1 MIIYIFKKIVTFLF
15 IICVLAQI
23 SFCLVYFSPHS
34 TFNINNLSFLDA
46 YSDFFKQLLQ
56 GQFRLLTGETVPFL
70 HTLLATFELCI
81 LALFVA
87 LLIGLP
93 LGIFLG
99 LSNINW
105 LNDIIRLGSL
115 LLYSCPIVMVV
126 IIVMYWLSPTWS
138 ITMNFNVSPSVAGTS
153 LLDLLI
159 SSKTDKWHMILGQ
172 LHYLFLPIIILAIQ
186 PSIMTI
192 QLVSQNVRNTSR
204 QNFIKM
210 AIIRERSPFKILRR
224 HLLPNSIPAT
234 IPQLTYNTTT
244 LLFSTMVIE
253 ILFNRVGLGQ
263 WVMLAYHHHNYFV
276 ISIAILACGTVISL
290 LTLLGEISAVVI
302 YPLRHKEHY
311 V

>member
-1 MIIYIFKKIVTFLF
+1 MIIYILKKIVTFLF

-23 SFCLVYFSPHS
+23 SFCLVYFVPQSIFS
-34 TFNINNLSFLDA
+34 DLTFIDA
-46 YSDFFKQLLQ
+46 YSAFFKQLLQ
-56 GQFRLLTGETVPFL
+56 GQFRLMSGETVPFFD
-70 HTLLATFELCI
+70 TLLTTFELCI
-81 LALFVA
+81 LALLVA
-87 LLIGLP
+87 LFIGIP

-105 LNDIIRLGSL
+105 LNTTIRLGCL
-115 LLYSCPIVMVV
+115 IFYSCPIVMLATL
-126 IIVMYWLSPTWS
+126 VMFYLSSTLPMS
-138 ITMNFNVSPSVAGTS
+138 MNFDISISVTGSS
-153 LLDLLI
+153 LLDIIL
-159 SSKTDKWHMILGQ
+159 SSRTDKLPAILDQ
-172 LHYLFLPIIILAIQ
+172 LHYLLLPTIILAIQ
-186 PSIMTI
+186 PSIVTI
-192 QLVSQNVRNTSR
+192 QLVSENVKNTSR
-204 QNFIKM
+204 QNYIKM

-244 LLFSTMVIE
+244 LLFLTMVIE

-263 WVMLAYHHHNYFV
+263 WVMLAYRNHNYFI

-290 LTLLGEISAVVI
+290 LTLLGEISAIAI

>member
-1 MIIYIFKKIVTFLF
+1 MIIYILKKIVTFLF

-23 SFCLVYFSPHS
+23 SFCLVYFVPQSIFS
-34 TFNINNLSFLDA
+34 DLTFFDA
-46 YSDFFKQLLQ
+46 YSAFFKQLLQ
-56 GQFRLLTGETVPFL
+56 GQFRLISGETVPFFD
-70 HTLLATFELCI
+70 TLLTTFELCI
-81 LALFVA
+81 LALLVA
-87 LLIGLP
+87 LFIGIP

-105 LNDIIRLGSL
+105 LNTTIRFGCLIF
-115 LLYSCPIVMVV
+115 YSCPIVMLATL
-126 IIVMYWLSPTWS
+126 VMFYLSSTLPMS
-138 ITMNFNVSPSVAGTS
+138 MNFDISISVTGSS
-153 LLDLLI
+153 LLDIIL
-159 SSKTDKWHMILGQ
+159 SSRADKLPAILDQ
-172 LHYLFLPIIILAIQ
+172 LHYLFLPTIILAIQ
-186 PSIMTI
+186 PSIVTI
-192 QLVSQNVRNTSR
+192 QLVSENVKNTSR
-204 QNFIKM
+204 QNYIKM

-263 WVMLAYHHHNYFV
+263 WVMLAYRNHNYFI

-290 LTLLGEISAVVI
+290 LTLLGEISAIAI

>member
-1 MIIYIFKKIVTFLF
+1 M
-15 IICVLAQI
+15 LAQI
-23 SFCLVYFSPHS
+23 SFCLVYFVPQSIFS
-34 TFNINNLSFLDA
+34 DLTFIDA
-46 YSDFFKQLLQ
+46 YSAFFKQLLQ
-56 GQFRLLTGETVPFL
+56 GQFRLMSGETVPFFD
-70 HTLLATFELCI
+70 TLLTTFELCI
-81 LALFVA
+81 LALLVA
-87 LLIGLP
+87 LFIGIP

-105 LNDIIRLGSL
+105 LNTTIRLGCL
-115 LLYSCPIVMVV
+115 IFYSCPIVMLATL
-126 IIVMYWLSPTWS
+126 VMFYLSSTLPMS
-138 ITMNFNVSPSVAGTS
+138 MNFDISISVTGSS
-153 LLDLLI
+153 LLDIIL
-159 SSKTDKWHMILGQ
+159 SSRADKLPALWEQ
-172 LHYLFLPIIILAIQ
+172 LHYLLLPTIILAIQ
-186 PSIMTI
+186 PSIVTI
-192 QLVSQNVRNTSR
+192 QLVSENVKNTSR
-204 QNFIKM
+204 QNYIKM

-263 WVMLAYHHHNYFV
+263 WVMLAYRNHNYFI

-290 LTLLGEISAVVI
+290 LTLLGEITAIAI

>member
-1 MIIYIFKKIVTFLF
+1 MLGEPSF
-15 IICVLAQI
+15 I
-23 SFCLVYFSPHS
+23 
-34 TFNINNLSFLDA
+34 DA
-46 YSDFFKQLLQ
+46 YRAFFQQLLQ
-56 GQFRLLTGETVPFL
+56 GQFTLISGEKVHFF
-70 HTLLATFELCI
+70 HTISTTFELCI
-81 LALFVA
+81 LALLVT

-99 LSNINW
+99 LSNIHW
-105 LNDIIRLGSL
+105 LNNTIRLGCL
-115 LLYSCPIVMVV
+115 LLYSCPLVLLVV
-126 IIVMYWLSPTWS
+126 IIMFLISPSWTVSLNFHLSPTE
-138 ITMNFNVSPSVAGTS
+138 TGTS
-153 LLDLLI
+153 LLDILFSSSDDKMRLL
-159 SSKTDKWHMILGQ
+159 LEQ
-172 LHYLFLPIIILAIQ
+172 FRYLLLPMLILAIQ

-192 QLVSQNVRNTSR
+192 QLVSQSVKSISR

-210 AIIRERSPFKILRR
+210 AIIRERSLFKILRR

-253 ILFNRVGLGQ
+253 ILYNREGLGQ
-263 WVMLAYHHHNYFV
+263 WVMSAYHHHNYFI

-290 LTLLGEISAVVI
+290 LALLGEISAVVI

>member
-1 MIIYIFKKIVTFLF
+1 M
-15 IICVLAQI
+15 
-23 SFCLVYFSPHS
+23 
-34 TFNINNLSFLDA
+34 
-46 YSDFFKQLLQ
+46 
-56 GQFRLLTGETVPFL
+56 
-70 HTLLATFELCI
+70 
-81 LALFVA
+81 
-87 LLIGLP
+87 
-93 LGIFLG
+93 GIFLG
-99 LSNINW
+99 LSNIHW
-105 LNDIIRLGSL
+105 LNNIIRLGSL
-115 LLYSCPIVMVV
+115 SLYSCPIVMVV

-138 ITMNFNVSPSVAGTS
+138 ISMNFNVSPSVAGTS

-159 SSKTDKWHMILGQ
+159 SSKTDKWHMIFDQ
-172 LHYLFLPIIILAIQ
+172 LYYLFLPIIILAIQ

>member
-23 SFCLVYFSPHS
+23 SFCLVYFAPNSM
-34 TFNINNLSFLDA
+34 FNFNSLSFADA
-46 YSDFFKQLLQ
+46 YSAFFKQLLQ
-56 GQFRLLTGETVPFL
+56 GQFKLITGETVPFF

-81 LALFVA
+81 LALLVA
-87 LLIGLP
+87 LFVGLP

-105 LNDIIRLGSL
+105 LNTAIRLVSL
-115 LLYSCPIVMVV
+115 LLYSCPIVMLV
-126 IIVMYWLSPTWS
+126 IIIMYLLSPTWS
-138 ITMNFNVSPSVAGTS
+138 VSMNFNVSPSITGTS
-153 LLDLLI
+153 LLDILI
-159 SSKTDKWHMILGQ
+159 SSKKAKLPALLDQ
-172 LHYLFLPIIILAIQ
+172 LHYLLLPIIILAIQ

-192 QLVSQNVRNTSR
+192 QLVSQNVKSTSR
-204 QNFIKM
+204 QNYIKM

-263 WVMLAYHHHNYFV
+263 WVMIAYHHHNYFI

-290 LTLLGEISAVVI
+290 LTLLGDITAIAI

>member
-1 MIIYIFKKIVTFLF
+1 MIIYILKKIVTFLF

-23 SFCLVYFSPHS
+23 SFCLVYFVPQSIFS
-34 TFNINNLSFLDA
+34 DLTFIDA
-46 YSDFFKQLLQ
+46 YSAFFKQLLQ
-56 GQFRLLTGETVPFL
+56 GQFRLMSGETVPFFD
-70 HTLLATFELCI
+70 TLLTTFELCI
-81 LALFVA
+81 LALLVA
-87 LLIGLP
+87 LFIGIP

-105 LNDIIRLGSL
+105 LNTTIRLGCL
-115 LLYSCPIVMVV
+115 IFYSCPIVMLATL
-126 IIVMYWLSPTWS
+126 VMFYLSSTLPMS
-138 ITMNFNVSPSVAGTS
+138 MNFDISISVTGSS
-153 LLDLLI
+153 LLDIIL
-159 SSKTDKWHMILGQ
+159 SSRADKLPALWEQ
-172 LHYLFLPIIILAIQ
+172 LHYLLLPTIILAIQ
-186 PSIMTI
+186 PSIVTI
-192 QLVSQNVRNTSR
+192 QLVSENVKNTSR
-204 QNFIKM
+204 QNYIKM

-263 WVMLAYHHHNYFV
+263 WVMLAYRNHNYFI

-290 LTLLGEISAVVI
+290 LTLLGEISAIAI

>member
-1 MIIYIFKKIVTFLF
+1 MIIYILKKIVTFLF

-23 SFCLVYFSPHS
+23 SFCLVYFVPQSIFS
-34 TFNINNLSFLDA
+34 DLTFIDA
-46 YSDFFKQLLQ
+46 YSAFFKQLLQ
-56 GQFRLLTGETVPFL
+56 GQFRLMSGETVPFFD
-70 HTLLATFELCI
+70 TLLTTFELCI
-81 LALFVA
+81 LALLVA
-87 LLIGLP
+87 LFIGIP

-105 LNDIIRLGSL
+105 LNTTIRLGCL
-115 LLYSCPIVMVV
+115 IFYSCPIVMLATL
-126 IIVMYWLSPTWS
+126 VMFYLSSTLPMS
-138 ITMNFNVSPSVAGTS
+138 MNFDISISVTGSS
-153 LLDLLI
+153 LLDIIL
-159 SSKTDKWHMILGQ
+159 SSRTDKLPAILDQ
-172 LHYLFLPIIILAIQ
+172 LHYLLLPTIILAIQ

-192 QLVSQNVRNTSR
+192 QLVSENVKNTSR
-204 QNFIKM
+204 QNYIKM

-224 HLLPNSIPAT
+224 HLLPNSIPST

-263 WVMLAYHHHNYFV
+263 WVMLAYRNHNYFI

-290 LTLLGEISAVVI
+290 LTLLGEITAIAI

>member
-46 YSDFFKQLLQ
+46 YSAFFKQLLQ

-99 LSNINW
+99 LSNIHW
-105 LNDIIRLGSL
+105 LNNIIRLGSL
-115 LLYSCPIVMVV
+115 SLYSCPIVMVV

-138 ITMNFNVSPSVAGTS
+138 ISMNFDVSPSVAGTS
-153 LLDLLI
+153 LLDLLV
-159 SSKTDKWHMILGQ
+159 SSKIDKWHMILGQ
-172 LHYLFLPIIILAIQ
+172 IHYLVLPIFILAIQ

-192 QLVSQNVRNTSR
+192 QLVSQNVRNISR

-263 WVMLAYHHHNYFV
+263 WVMIAYHHHNYFV

>member
-23 SFCLVYFSPHS
+23 SFCLVYFAPNSM
-34 TFNINNLSFLDA
+34 FNFNSLSFADA
-46 YSDFFKQLLQ
+46 YSAFFKQLLQ
-56 GQFRLLTGETVPFL
+56 GQFKLMTGETVPFF

-81 LALFVA
+81 LALLVA
-87 LLIGLP
+87 LFVGLP

-105 LNDIIRLGSL
+105 LNTTIRLGSL
-115 LLYSCPIVMVV
+115 LLYSCPIVMLV
-126 IIVMYWLSPTWS
+126 IIIMYLLSPTWS
-138 ITMNFNVSPSVAGTS
+138 VSMNFNVSPSTTGTS
-153 LLDLLI
+153 LLDILI
-159 SSKTDKWHMILGQ
+159 SSKKAKLPALLDQ
-172 LHYLFLPIIILAIQ
+172 LHYLLLPIIILAIQ

-192 QLVSQNVRNTSR
+192 QLVSQNVKSTSR
-204 QNFIKM
+204 QNYIKM

-263 WVMLAYHHHNYFV
+263 WVMIAYHHHNYFI

-290 LTLLGEISAVVI
+290 LTLLGDITAMAI

>member
-46 YSDFFKQLLQ
+46 YSAFFNQLLQ

-99 LSNINW
+99 LSNIHW
-105 LNDIIRLGSL
+105 LNNIIRLGSL
-115 LLYSCPIVMVV
+115 SLYSCPIVMVV

-138 ITMNFNVSPSVAGTS
+138 ISMNFNVSPSVAGTS

-224 HLLPNSIPAT
+224 HLLPNSIPAN

>member
-46 YSDFFKQLLQ
+46 YSAFFKQLLQ

-105 LNDIIRLGSL
+105 LNNIIRLGSL
-115 LLYSCPIVMVV
+115 SLYSCPIVMVV

-138 ITMNFNVSPSVAGTS
+138 ISMNFNVSPSVAGTS

-263 WVMLAYHHHNYFV
+263 WVMIAYHHHNYFV

>member
-1 MIIYIFKKIVTFLF
+1 MIIYILKKIVAFLF

-23 SFCLVYFSPHS
+23 SFCLVYFVPQS
-34 TFNINNLSFLDA
+34 TFSDLTFIDA
-46 YSDFFKQLLQ
+46 YRAFFKQLLQ
-56 GQFRLLTGETVPFL
+56 GQFRLESGETLPFFA
-70 HTLLATFELCI
+70 TLLTTFELCI
-81 LALFVA
+81 LALLVA
-87 LLIGLP
+87 LFIGLP

-105 LNDIIRLGSL
+105 FNTTIRLGCL
-115 LLYSCPIVMVV
+115 IFYSCPIVMLVTL
-126 IIVMYWLSPTWS
+126 VMFYLSSTWPISANFGISPS
-138 ITMNFNVSPSVAGTS
+138 ITSNS
-153 LLDLLI
+153 LLDILF
-159 SSKTDKWHMILGQ
+159 SSKTDKLTTLLNQ
-172 LHYLFLPIIILAIQ
+172 LHYLLLPTIILAIQ

-192 QLVSQNVRNTSR
+192 QLISENVKNTSR
-204 QNFIKM
+204 QNYIKM
-210 AIIRERSPFKILRR
+210 AIIRERSLFKVLRR

-263 WVMLAYHHHNYFV
+263 WVMMAYRNHNYFI

-290 LTLLGEISAVVI
+290 LNLLGEITAVAI

>member
-1 MIIYIFKKIVTFLF
+1 MIIYILKKIVTFLF

-23 SFCLVYFSPHS
+23 SFCLVYFVPQSIFS
-34 TFNINNLSFLDA
+34 DLTFIDA
-46 YSDFFKQLLQ
+46 YSAFFKQLFQ
-56 GQFRLLTGETVPFL
+56 GQFKLISGETVPFFD
-70 HTLLATFELCI
+70 TLLTTFELCI
-81 LALFVA
+81 LALLVA
-87 LLIGLP
+87 LFIGIP

-105 LNDIIRLGSL
+105 LNTTIRLGCL
-115 LLYSCPIVMVV
+115 IFYSCPIVMLAAL
-126 IIVMYWLSPTWS
+126 VMFYLSSTLPIS
-138 ITMNFNVSPSVAGTS
+138 MNFDISISVTGSS
-153 LLDLLI
+153 LLDIIL
-159 SSKTDKWHMILGQ
+159 SSRTDKLPAILDQ
-172 LHYLFLPIIILAIQ
+172 LHYLLLPTIILAIQ
-186 PSIMTI
+186 PSIVTI
-192 QLVSQNVRNTSR
+192 QLVSENVKNTSR
-204 QNFIKM
+204 QNYIKM

-263 WVMLAYHHHNYFV
+263 WVMLAYRNHNYFI

-290 LTLLGEISAVVI
+290 LTLLGEITAIAI

>member
-1 MIIYIFKKIVTFLF
+1 MIIYILKKIVTFLF

-23 SFCLVYFSPHS
+23 SFCLVYFVPQSIFS
-34 TFNINNLSFLDA
+34 DLTFIDA
-46 YSDFFKQLLQ
+46 YSAFFKQLLQ
-56 GQFRLLTGETVPFL
+56 GQFRLMSGETVPFFD
-70 HTLLATFELCI
+70 TLLTTFELCI
-81 LALFVA
+81 LALLVA
-87 LLIGLP
+87 LFIGIP

-105 LNDIIRLGSL
+105 LNTTIRLGCL
-115 LLYSCPIVMVV
+115 IFYSCPIVMLATL
-126 IIVMYWLSPTWS
+126 VMFYLSSTLPMS
-138 ITMNFNVSPSVAGTS
+138 MNFDISISVTGSS
-153 LLDLLI
+153 LLDIIL
-159 SSKTDKWHMILGQ
+159 SSRADKLPALWEQ
-172 LHYLFLPIIILAIQ
+172 LHYLLLPTIILAIQ

-192 QLVSQNVRNTSR
+192 QLVSENVKNTSR
-204 QNFIKM
+204 QNYIKM

-263 WVMLAYHHHNYFV
+263 WVMLAYRNHNYFI

-290 LTLLGEISAVVI
+290 LTLLGEITAIAI

>member
-1 MIIYIFKKIVTFLF
+1 MIIYILKKIVTFLF

-23 SFCLVYFSPHS
+23 SFCLVYFVPQSIFS
-34 TFNINNLSFLDA
+34 DLTFIDA
-46 YSDFFKQLLQ
+46 YSAFFKQLLQ
-56 GQFRLLTGETVPFL
+56 GQFKLMSGETVPFFD
-70 HTLLATFELCI
+70 TLLTTFELCI
-81 LALFVA
+81 LALLVA
-87 LLIGLP
+87 LFIGIP

-105 LNDIIRLGSL
+105 LNTTIRLGCL
-115 LLYSCPIVMVV
+115 IFYSCPIVMLATL
-126 IIVMYWLSPTWS
+126 VMFYLSSTLPMS
-138 ITMNFNVSPSVAGTS
+138 MNFDISISVTGSS
-153 LLDLLI
+153 LLDIIL
-159 SSKTDKWHMILGQ
+159 SSRTDKLPAILDQ
-172 LHYLFLPIIILAIQ
+172 LHYLLLPTIILAIQ
-186 PSIMTI
+186 PSIVTI
-192 QLVSQNVRNTSR
+192 QLVSENVKNTSR
-204 QNFIKM
+204 QNYIKM

-263 WVMLAYHHHNYFV
+263 WVMLAYRNHNYFI

-290 LTLLGEISAVVI
+290 LTLLGEITAIAI

>member
-1 MIIYIFKKIVTFLF
+1 MIIYILKKIVTFLF

-23 SFCLVYFSPHS
+23 SFCLVYFVPQS
-34 TFNINNLSFLDA
+34 TFSHLTFIDA
-46 YSDFFKQLLQ
+46 YSAFFKQLQQ
-56 GQFRLLTGETVPFL
+56 GQFRLVSGETLPFL
-70 HTLLATFELCI
+70 DTLLSTFELCI
-81 LALFVA
+81 LALLVA
-87 LLIGLP
+87 LLVGLP

-105 LNDIIRLGSL
+105 LNVAIRLASL
-115 LLYSCPIVMVV
+115 IFYSCPIVMLAT
-126 IIVMYWLSPTWS
+126 IVMYYLSSTWPIS
-138 ITMNFNVSPSVAGTS
+138 IKFDISPSVTGKS
-153 LLDLLI
+153 LLDILI
-159 SSKTDKWHMILGQ
+159 SSRPDKLTALLDQ
-172 LHYLFLPIIILAIQ
+172 LNYLFLPTIILAIQ

-192 QLVSQNVRNTSR
+192 QLVSENVKNTSR
-204 QNFIKM
+204 QNYIKM

-253 ILFNRVGLGQ
+253 ILFNRIGLGQ
-263 WVMLAYHHHNYFV
+263 WVMLAYRNHNYFI

-290 LTLLGEISAVVI
+290 LTLLGEITAIAI

>member
-1 MIIYIFKKIVTFLF
+1 MIIYILKKIVTFLF

-23 SFCLVYFSPHS
+23 SFCLVYFVPQSIFS
-34 TFNINNLSFLDA
+34 DLTFIDA
-46 YSDFFKQLLQ
+46 YSAFFKQLLQ
-56 GQFRLLTGETVPFL
+56 GQFRLMSGETVPFFD
-70 HTLLATFELCI
+70 TLLTTFELCI
-81 LALFVA
+81 LALLVA
-87 LLIGLP
+87 LFIGIP

-105 LNDIIRLGSL
+105 LNTTIRLGCL
-115 LLYSCPIVMVV
+115 IFYSCPIVMLATL
-126 IIVMYWLSPTWS
+126 VMFYLSSTLPMS
-138 ITMNFNVSPSVAGTS
+138 MNFDISISVTGSS
-153 LLDLLI
+153 LLDIIL
-159 SSKTDKWHMILGQ
+159 SSRADKLPALWEQ
-172 LHYLFLPIIILAIQ
+172 LHYLLLPTIILAIQ
-186 PSIMTI
+186 PSIVTI
-192 QLVSQNVRNTSR
+192 QLVSENVKNTSR
-204 QNFIKM
+204 QNYIKM

-263 WVMLAYHHHNYFV
+263 WVMLAYRNHNYFI

-290 LTLLGEISAVVI
+290 LTLLGEITAIAI

-311 V
+311 A

>member
-1 MIIYIFKKIVTFLF
+1 MIIYILKKIVTFLF

-23 SFCLVYFSPHS
+23 SFCLVYFVPQSIFS
-34 TFNINNLSFLDA
+34 DLTFIDA
-46 YSDFFKQLLQ
+46 YSAFFKQLLQ
-56 GQFRLLTGETVPFL
+56 GQFRLMSGETVPFFD
-70 HTLLATFELCI
+70 TLLTTFELCI
-81 LALFVA
+81 LALLVA
-87 LLIGLP
+87 LFIGIP

-105 LNDIIRLGSL
+105 LNTTIRLGCL
-115 LLYSCPIVMVV
+115 IFYSCPIVMLAAL
-126 IIVMYWLSPTWS
+126 VMFYLSSTLPIS
-138 ITMNFNVSPSVAGTS
+138 MNFDISISVTGSS
-153 LLDLLI
+153 LLDIIL
-159 SSKTDKWHMILGQ
+159 SSRTDKLPAILDQ
-172 LHYLFLPIIILAIQ
+172 LHYLLLPTIILAIQ

-192 QLVSQNVRNTSR
+192 QLVSENVKNTSR
-204 QNFIKM
+204 QNYIKM

-263 WVMLAYHHHNYFV
+263 WVMLAYRNHNYFI

-290 LTLLGEISAVVI
+290 LTLLGEITAIAI

>member
-1 MIIYIFKKIVTFLF
+1 MIIYILKKIVTFLF

-23 SFCLVYFSPHS
+23 SFCLVYFVPQSIFS
-34 TFNINNLSFLDA
+34 DLTFIDA
-46 YSDFFKQLLQ
+46 YSAFFKQLLQ
-56 GQFRLLTGETVPFL
+56 GQFRLMSGETVPFFD
-70 HTLLATFELCI
+70 TLLTTFELCI
-81 LALFVA
+81 LALLVA
-87 LLIGLP
+87 LFIGIP

-105 LNDIIRLGSL
+105 LNTTIRLGCL
-115 LLYSCPIVMVV
+115 IFYSCPIVMLATL
-126 IIVMYWLSPTWS
+126 VMFYLSSTLPIS
-138 ITMNFNVSPSVAGTS
+138 MNFDISISVTGSS
-153 LLDLLI
+153 LLDIIL
-159 SSKTDKWHMILGQ
+159 SSRADKLPALWEQ
-172 LHYLFLPIIILAIQ
+172 LHYLLLPTIILAIQ
-186 PSIMTI
+186 PSIVTI
-192 QLVSQNVRNTSR
+192 QLVSENVKNTSR
-204 QNFIKM
+204 QNYIKM

-263 WVMLAYHHHNYFV
+263 WVMLAYRNHNYFI

-290 LTLLGEISAVVI
+290 LTLLGEITAIAI

>member
-1 MIIYIFKKIVTFLF
+1 MIIYILKKIVTFSF

-23 SFCLVYFSPHS
+23 SFCLVYFDPQSIFNDL
-34 TFNINNLSFLDA
+34 TFVDA
-46 YSDFFKQLLQ
+46 YNAFFKQLLQ
-56 GQFRLLTGETVPFL
+56 GQFRLVSGETLPFL
-70 HTLLATFELCI
+70 DTLLTTFELCI
-81 LALFVA
+81 LALLVA

-105 LNDIIRLGSL
+105 LNTTIRLGCL
-115 LLYSCPIVMVV
+115 IFYSCPIVMLAT
-126 IIVMYWLSPTWS
+126 IVMFYLSSTMPIS
-138 ITMNFNVSPSVAGTS
+138 MNFDIAPSVTGSS
-153 LLDLLI
+153 LLDILI
-159 SSKTDKWHMILGQ
+159 SSRPDKFTALLDQ
-172 LHYLFLPIIILAIQ
+172 LHYLLLPTIILAIQ

-192 QLVSQNVRNTSR
+192 QLVSENVKNTSR
-204 QNFIKM
+204 QNYIKM
-210 AIIRERSPFKILRR
+210 AIIRERSPFKVLRR

-244 LLFSTMVIE
+244 LLFLTMVIE

-263 WVMLAYHHHNYFV
+263 WVMMAYRNHNYF
-276 ISIAILACGTVISL
+276 IIAIAILACGTVISL
-290 LTLLGEISAVVI
+290 LTLLGEITAIAI

>member
-1 MIIYIFKKIVTFLF
+1 MIIYILKKIVTFLF

-23 SFCLVYFSPHS
+23 SFCLVYFVPQSIFS
-34 TFNINNLSFLDA
+34 DLTFIDA
-46 YSDFFKQLLQ
+46 YSAFFKQLLQ
-56 GQFRLLTGETVPFL
+56 GQFKLISGETVPFFD
-70 HTLLATFELCI
+70 TLLTTFELCI
-81 LALFVA
+81 LALLVA
-87 LLIGLP
+87 LFIGIP

-105 LNDIIRLGSL
+105 LNTTIRLGCL
-115 LLYSCPIVMVV
+115 IFYSCPIVMLATL
-126 IIVMYWLSPTWS
+126 VMFYLSSTLPIS
-138 ITMNFNVSPSVAGTS
+138 MNFDISISVTGSS
-153 LLDLLI
+153 LLDIIL
-159 SSKTDKWHMILGQ
+159 SSRTDKLPAILDQ
-172 LHYLFLPIIILAIQ
+172 LHYLLLPTIILAIQ
-186 PSIMTI
+186 PSIVTI
-192 QLVSQNVRNTSR
+192 QLVSENVKNTSR
-204 QNFIKM
+204 QNYIKM

-263 WVMLAYHHHNYFV
+263 WVMLAYRNHNYFI

-290 LTLLGEISAVVI
+290 LTLLGEITAIAI

>member
-1 MIIYIFKKIVTFLF
+1 MIIYILKKIVTFLF

-23 SFCLVYFSPHS
+23 SFCLVYFVPQSIFS
-34 TFNINNLSFLDA
+34 DLTFIDA
-46 YSDFFKQLLQ
+46 YSAFFKQLLQ
-56 GQFRLLTGETVPFL
+56 GQFRLMSGETVPFFD
-70 HTLLATFELCI
+70 TLLTTFELCI
-81 LALFVA
+81 LALLVA
-87 LLIGLP
+87 LFIGIP

-105 LNDIIRLGSL
+105 LNTTIRLGCL
-115 LLYSCPIVMVV
+115 IFYSCPIVMLATL
-126 IIVMYWLSPTWS
+126 VMFYLSSTLPIS
-138 ITMNFNVSPSVAGTS
+138 MNFDISISVTGSS
-153 LLDLLI
+153 LLDIIL
-159 SSKTDKWHMILGQ
+159 SSRTDKLPAILDQ
-172 LHYLFLPIIILAIQ
+172 LHYLLLPTIILAIQ

-192 QLVSQNVRNTSR
+192 QLVSENVKNTSR
-204 QNFIKM
+204 QNYIKM

-263 WVMLAYHHHNYFV
+263 WVMLAYRNHNYFI

-290 LTLLGEISAVVI
+290 LTLLGEITAIAI

>member
-1 MIIYIFKKIVTFLF
+1 MIIYILKKIVTFLF

-23 SFCLVYFSPHS
+23 SFCLVYFVPQSIFS
-34 TFNINNLSFLDA
+34 DLTFIDA
-46 YSDFFKQLLQ
+46 YSAFFKQLLQ
-56 GQFRLLTGETVPFL
+56 GQFRLMSGETVPFFD
-70 HTLLATFELCI
+70 TLLTTFELCI
-81 LALFVA
+81 LALLVA
-87 LLIGLP
+87 LFIGIP

-105 LNDIIRLGSL
+105 LNTTIRLGCL
-115 LLYSCPIVMVV
+115 IFYSCPIVMLATL
-126 IIVMYWLSPTWS
+126 VMFYLSSTLPMS
-138 ITMNFNVSPSVAGTS
+138 MNFDISISVTGSS
-153 LLDLLI
+153 LLDIIL
-159 SSKTDKWHMILGQ
+159 SSRADKLPAILDQ
-172 LHYLFLPIIILAIQ
+172 LHYLLLPTIILAIQ

-192 QLVSQNVRNTSR
+192 QLVSENVKNTSR
-204 QNFIKM
+204 QNYIKM

-263 WVMLAYHHHNYFV
+263 WVMLAYRNHNYFI

-290 LTLLGEISAVVI
+290 LTLLGEITAIAI

>member
-1 MIIYIFKKIVTFLF
+1 MIIYILKKIVTFLF

-23 SFCLVYFSPHS
+23 SFCLVYFVPQSIFS
-34 TFNINNLSFLDA
+34 DLTFIDA
-46 YSDFFKQLLQ
+46 YSAFFKQLLQ
-56 GQFRLLTGETVPFL
+56 GQFKLISGETVPFFD
-70 HTLLATFELCI
+70 TLLTTFELCI
-81 LALFVA
+81 LALLVA
-87 LLIGLP
+87 LFIGIP

-105 LNDIIRLGSL
+105 LNTTIRLGCL
-115 LLYSCPIVMVV
+115 IFYSCPIVMLAAL
-126 IIVMYWLSPTWS
+126 VMFYLSSTLPMS
-138 ITMNFNVSPSVAGTS
+138 MNFDISISVTGSS
-153 LLDLLI
+153 LLDIIL
-159 SSKTDKWHMILGQ
+159 SSRADKLPAILDQ
-172 LHYLFLPIIILAIQ
+172 LHYLLLPTIILAIQ

-192 QLVSQNVRNTSR
+192 QLVSENVKNTSR
-204 QNFIKM
+204 QNYIKM

-263 WVMLAYHHHNYFV
+263 WVMLAYRNHNYFI

-290 LTLLGEISAVVI
+290 LTLLGEITAIAI

>member
-1 MIIYIFKKIVTFLF
+1 MITYIFKKIVTFLF

-23 SFCLVYFSPHS
+23 SFCLVYFVPHS
-34 TFNINNLSFLDA
+34 TFQNLNFSDA
-46 YSDFFKQLLQ
+46 YIAFFKQLLQ
-56 GQFRLLTGETVPFL
+56 GQFRLMSGETVPFL

-81 LALFVA
+81 LALIVA

-93 LGIFLG
+93 LGILLG

-105 LNDIIRLGSL
+105 LNNSIRLSCL
-115 LLYSCPIVMVV
+115 LFYSCPIVMLVV
-126 IIVMYWLSPTWS
+126 VVMHLISPNWTVL
-138 ITMNFNVSPSVAGTS
+138 INYNVSPSVSGVS
-153 LLDLLI
+153 LLDI
-159 SSKTDKWHMILGQ
+159 FTSSRTDKLSAILDQ
-172 LHYLFLPIIILAIQ
+172 LHYLMLPTIILAIQ

-192 QLVSQNVRNTSR
+192 QLISQNVKSTSR
-204 QNFIKM
+204 QNYIKM
-210 AIIRERSPFKILRR
+210 AIIRERSPFRVLRR
-224 HLLPNSIPAT
+224 HLLPNSIPNT

-263 WVMLAYHHHNYFV
+263 WVMIAYRHHNYFI

-290 LTLLGEISAVVI
+290 LTLLGEITAVAI
-302 YPLRHKEHY
+302 YPLRRKEHY

>member
-1 MIIYIFKKIVTFLF
+1 MIIYILKKIVTFLF

-23 SFCLVYFSPHS
+23 SFCLVYFVPQSIFS
-34 TFNINNLSFLDA
+34 DLTFIDA
-46 YSDFFKQLLQ
+46 YSAFFKQLLQ
-56 GQFRLLTGETVPFL
+56 GQFKLISGETVPFFD
-70 HTLLATFELCI
+70 TLLTTFELCI
-81 LALFVA
+81 LALLVA
-87 LLIGLP
+87 LFIGIP

-105 LNDIIRLGSL
+105 LNTTIRLGCL
-115 LLYSCPIVMVV
+115 IFYSCPIVMLAAL
-126 IIVMYWLSPTWS
+126 VMFYLSSTLPIS
-138 ITMNFNVSPSVAGTS
+138 MNFDISISVTGSS
-153 LLDLLI
+153 LLDIIL
-159 SSKTDKWHMILGQ
+159 SSRTDKLPAILDQ
-172 LHYLFLPIIILAIQ
+172 LHYLLLPTIILAIQ

-192 QLVSQNVRNTSR
+192 QLVSENVKNTSR
-204 QNFIKM
+204 QNYIKM

-263 WVMLAYHHHNYFV
+263 WVMLAYRNHNYFI

-290 LTLLGEISAVVI
+290 LTLLGEITAIAI

>member
-1 MIIYIFKKIVTFLF
+1 M
-15 IICVLAQI
+15 
-23 SFCLVYFSPHS
+23 
-34 TFNINNLSFLDA
+34 
-46 YSDFFKQLLQ
+46 
-56 GQFRLLTGETVPFL
+56 LTGETVPFL
-70 HTLLATFELCI
+70 HTLLVTFELCI

-105 LNDIIRLGSL
+105 LNNIIRLGSL

-159 SSKTDKWHMILGQ
+159 SSKKDKWHMIFDQ

>member
-46 YSDFFKQLLQ
+46 YSAFFKQLLQ

-105 LNDIIRLGSL
+105 LNNIIRLGSL

-159 SSKTDKWHMILGQ
+159 SSKTDKWHMIFDQ

>member
-1 MIIYIFKKIVTFLF
+1 MIIYILKKIVTFLF

-23 SFCLVYFSPHS
+23 SFCLVYFVPQSIFS
-34 TFNINNLSFLDA
+34 DLTFIDA
-46 YSDFFKQLLQ
+46 YSAFFKQLLQ
-56 GQFRLLTGETVPFL
+56 GQFKLISGETVPFFD
-70 HTLLATFELCI
+70 TLLTTFQLCI
-81 LALFVA
+81 LALLVA
-87 LLIGLP
+87 LFIGIP

-105 LNDIIRLGSL
+105 LNTTIRLGCL
-115 LLYSCPIVMVV
+115 IFYSCPIVMLAAL
-126 IIVMYWLSPTWS
+126 VMFYLSSTLPIS
-138 ITMNFNVSPSVAGTS
+138 MNFDISISVTGSS
-153 LLDLLI
+153 LLDIIL
-159 SSKTDKWHMILGQ
+159 SSRTDKLPAILDQ
-172 LHYLFLPIIILAIQ
+172 LHYLLLPTIILAIQ

-192 QLVSQNVRNTSR
+192 QLVSENVKNTSR
-204 QNFIKM
+204 QNYIKM

-263 WVMLAYHHHNYFV
+263 WVMLAYRNHNYFI

-290 LTLLGEISAVVI
+290 LTLLGEITAIAI

>member
-1 MIIYIFKKIVTFLF
+1 MIIYIFKKIIMFLF

-46 YSDFFKQLLQ
+46 YSAFFKQLLQ

-70 HTLLATFELCI
+70 HTLLVTFELCI
-81 LALFVA
+81 LALSVA

-115 LLYSCPIVMVV
+115 SLYSCPIVMVV

-138 ITMNFNVSPSVAGTS
+138 ISMNFNVSPSVAGTS

-159 SSKTDKWHMILGQ
+159 SSKIDKWHMIFDQ
-172 LHYLFLPIIILAIQ
+172 LYYLFLPIIILAIQ